1 MELEVSYALNA
12 HWYLDA
18 NESFLHMKNHVLGA
32 PENKTYLGATWHQN
46 KWKASAGLMYIN
58 GLYTEVGENEMKES
72 FTLLNVTLGY
82 QLLKN
87 VGLWIKG
94 ENLLAQKYEINAGF
108 PMPRSTF
115 MGGVNI
121 SF

>member
-1 MELEVSYALNA
+1 
-12 HWYLDA
+12 
-18 NESFLHMKNHVLGA
+18 
-32 PENKTYLGATWHQN
+32 
-46 KWKASAGLMYIN
+46 MYIN

-72 FTLLNVTLGY
+72 FTLLNATLGY